1 MNENTNTKITNAP
14 DRQQTGQNLN
24 PPRTDRNLSG
34 GDRSLTEFL
43 TDTTKNVGD
52 TERVVSTLAGGGL
65 IAYGIKRKD
74 WVGALLSVVGGGLAL
89 RGATGHCQVYDALDV
104 DTNRESLL
112 EKGKVKAKDWFEQKT
127 EVVKSVTI
135 NKSAEELYG
144 FWRSFENL
152 PKFMKHLEAVKVVD
166 DKRSEWTAK
175 APLGY
180 EAHWGAVI
188 TEDTPNERIAWRSV
202 ENSEIPN
209 NGKVEFLPTVDRG
222 TIVKVTIRY
231 APPAGK
237 LGALASYFLTE
248 EPDTQVEED
257 LRRFKSLME
266 TGLIM
271 QVEGQPSGR
280 EPLPQTK
287 TRTASA

>member
-1 MNENTNTKITNAP
+1 MEFYIMKKNTKTETKITKKTETKN
-14 DRQQTGQNLN
+14 GSKNLIKN
-24 PPRTDRNLSG
+24 DK
-34 GDRSLTEFL
+34 SLTEFL
-43 TDTTKNVGD
+43 TDTTKNVGNP
-52 TERVVSTLAGGGL
+52 ERVVSTLAGGSL

-74 WVGALLSVVGGGLAL
+74 WLGALLGLVGGGLAL
-89 RGATGHCQVYDALDV
+89 RGATGHCQVYDALDF
-104 DTNRESLL
+104 DTNGESLL
-112 EKGKVKAKDWFEQKT
+112 EKGKAKAKDWFEQKV

-135 NKSAEELYG
+135 NKSADELYN
-144 FWRSFENL
+144 FWRNFENL
-152 PKFMKHLEAVKVVD
+152 PKFMNHLESVKVLD
-166 DKRSEWTAK
+166 DKKSEWTAK

-188 TEDTPNERIAWRSV
+188 TEDKENEKIAWRSV
-202 ENSEIPN
+202 ENSQIPN
-209 NGKVEFLPTVDRG
+209 SGKVEFLPTVDRG
-222 TIVKVTIRY
+222 TIVKVTIQY

-248 EPDTQVEED
+248 EPDTQIAED

-280 EPLPQTK
+280 EAKPKTK
-287 TRTASA
+287 SATA

>member
-1 MNENTNTKITNAP
+1 MKENTNTKTKITKKTKPEN
-14 DRQQTGQNLN
+14 GSKNLIEN
-24 PPRTDRNLSG
+24 DK
-34 GDRSLTEFL
+34 SLTEYL
-43 TDTTKNVGD
+43 TDHSKNVGN

-74 WVGALLSVVGGGLAL
+74 WLGALLGLVGGGLAL

-104 DTNRESLL
+104 DTNNNSYF
-112 EKGKVKAKDWFEQKT
+112 EKGIAKAKDWFSQKT

-135 NKSAEELYG
+135 NKSAEELYS
-144 FWRSFENL
+144 FWRNFENL
-152 PKFMKHLEAVKVVD
+152 PKFMDHLESVKVLD
-166 DKRSEWTAK
+166 DKKSEWTAK

-180 EAHWGAVI
+180 EAHWSAMI
-188 TEDTPNERIAWRSV
+188 TEDKKNEKIAWRSV

-209 NGKVEFLPTVDRG
+209 SGKVEFLPTIDRG
-222 TIVKVTIRY
+222 TVVKVTVRY
-231 APPAGK
+231 EPPAGK

-248 EPDTQVEED
+248 EPDTQIAED

-271 QVEGQPSGR
+271 HIEGQPSGR
-280 EPLPQTK
+280 EAKPK
-287 TRTASA
+287 AKAAKA

>member
-1 MNENTNTKITNAP
+1 MKEITNTDTKITKTP
-14 DRQQTGQNLN
+14 EPKTGSKNLIKN
-24 PPRTDRNLSG
+24 DK
-34 GDRSLTEFL
+34 SLTEFL

-52 TERVVSTLAGGGL
+52 TERVVSTLAGGSL

-74 WVGALLSVVGGGLAL
+74 WLGALFGLVGGGLAL
-89 RGATGHCQVYDALDV
+89 RGATGHCQVYDALDF
-104 DTNRESLL
+104 DTNRKSLL
-112 EKGKVKAKDWFEQKT
+112 EKGKVKAKDWFEQKV

-144 FWRSFENL
+144 FWRNFENL
-152 PKFMKHLEAVKVVD
+152 PKFMKHLESVRVLD
-166 DKRSEWTAK
+166 DKKSSWTAK

-188 TEDTPNERIAWRSV
+188 TEDIENELIAWRSV

-209 NGKVEFLPTVDRG
+209 SGRVEFLPTVDRG
-222 TIVKVTIRY
+222 TVVKVTVRY

-237 LGALASYFLTE
+237 VGALAAYFLTE
-248 EPDTQVEED
+248 EPDTQIAED

-271 QVEGQPSGR
+271 HVEGQPSGR
-280 EPLPQTK
+280 EPKPKTK
-287 TRTASA
+287 AAKA